1 VEAISMHE
9 WKDTVCVVGLWHLGC
24 TYAACLAE
32 IGYRVIGV
40 DENPNVVQKLNEGK
54 APLFEPGLDDLISKG
69 LHSGNLTFQ
78 TEIKTVAK
86 NADFVIITYD
96 TPVDEHDR
104 ADISI
109 ILRAAEQLK
118 DLRMQGILV
127 VSSQVP
133 AGTCEQLKKMLH
145 DSVRVAYVPENLR
158 LGEAIERFLT
168 PDMIVIGADD
178 QTVMSQV
185 KRFFSPIETK
195 IVEMDLRSAEMTK
208 HALNSFLAT
217 SISFANEIGNICD
230 LIGADALKIA
240 TALKSDS
247 RIGAKALIRPGLG
260 FAGGTLARDLRT
272 LQKLS
277 RDRGHDT
284 PLIDSVLSVNEEQN
298 KSIVEKL
305 KQLTGP
311 LNGKTISVLGLTYKA
326 GTSTLRRSAAVEI
339 VRHLKDEGA
348 TVNAYDPHVSA
359 QEGAMLGI
367 NMSIDPYASCT
378 NSDALLIVNDMS
390 EFTNIDFSKIRKVMR
405 TPLVFDAQNLI
416 DPEKVSACGMR
427 YFGIGRGMK
436 N

>member
-1 VEAISMHE
+1 MHDRE
-9 WKDTVCVVGLWHLGC
+9 DTVCVVGLWHLGC

-40 DENPNVVQKLNEGK
+40 DDSLDVIQKLNEGK

-78 TEIKTVAK
+78 TEIKTAAK
-86 NADFVIITYD
+86 NAAFVVIAYD

-104 ADISI
+104 VDISI
-109 ILRAAEQLK
+109 VLRTAEQLK
-118 DLRMQGILV
+118 DLHMQGILV

-133 AGTCEQLKKMLH
+133 AGTCEQLIKILH
-145 DSVRVAYVPENLR
+145 GSVRIACVPENLR
-158 LGEAIERFLT
+158 LGEAIKRFMM

-178 QTVMSQV
+178 QTVISQV
-185 KRFFSPIETK
+185 KKLFSPIKTK

-208 HALNSFLAT
+208 HALNSFFAT

-230 LIGADALKIA
+230 LIGADALKVA

-247 RIGAKALIRPGLG
+247 RIGAKALVRPGLG

-277 RDRGHDT
+277 RDRGHNT
-284 PLIDSVLSVNEEQN
+284 LLIDSVLSVNEEQN
-298 KSIVEKL
+298 RSIVEKL
-305 KQLTGP
+305 KHLIGP
-311 LNGKTISVLGLTYKA
+311 LSGKTISVLGLTYKA
-326 GTSTLRRSAAVEI
+326 GTSTLRRSVAVEI
-339 VRHLKDEGA
+339 VRHLKEQGA
-348 TVNAYDPHVSA
+348 TVNAYDPHVSV
-359 QEGAMLGI
+359 QEGAMLGV

-378 NSDALLIVNDMS
+378 SSDALLIVNDMP
-390 EFTNIDFSKIRKVMR
+390 EFTNLDFSRIRKVMR
-405 TPLVFDAQNLI
+405 TPLVFDTQNLI
-416 DPEKVSACGMR
+416 DPEKVTACGMK
-427 YFGIGRGMK
+427 YFGIGRGMT